1 MARHEADPN
10 VTLSVLD
17 RLIDLT
23 PTAASDAPQNRAN
36 TVRQLKSN
44 LRRDLEWLLNTRQSP
59 EAVLEGEL
67 EIRKSLFNYG
77 LPDTT
82 TMGIHSTQDQSRL
95 TWMLETAVTVFEPR
109 LMGVRVSL
117 EPVAGNARVLRFQI
131 QGLLKMDPAPERVS
145 FDTVLELTK
154 GEYNVR
160 GE

>member
-1 MARHEADPN
+1 MARYEPDPN

-23 PTAASDAPQNRAN
+23 PNARTDPAVNRAN
-36 TVRQLKSN
+36 TVRQLKAS
-44 LRRDLEWLLNTRQSP
+44 LRRDLEWLLNTRQTP

-67 EIRKSLFNYG
+67 EIRKSLWNYG

-82 TMGIHSTQDQSRL
+82 TMGIHSTQDQNRL
-95 TWMLETAVTVFEPR
+95 TWMLETAVTIFEPR

-117 EPVAGNARVLRFQI
+117 EPVAGSARILRFQI

-154 GEYNVR
+154 GEYAVR
-160 GE
+160 GD

>member
-1 MARHEADPN
+1 MARYEPDPN

-23 PTAASDAPQNRAN
+23 PNLQTDPGANRAQ
-36 TVRQLKSN
+36 TVRQLKAS

-59 EAVLEGEL
+59 EAVLEGDL
-67 EIRKSLFNYG
+67 EIRKSLWNYG

-82 TMGIHSTQDQSRL
+82 TMGIHSTQDQNRL

-109 LMGVRVSL
+109 LMGVRVTL
-117 EPVAGNARVLRFQI
+117 EPVAGGARLLRFQI
-131 QGLLKMDPAPERVS
+131 QGLLKMDPAPERIS

-154 GEYNVR
+154 GEYAVR
-160 GE
+160 GD